1 MSSNQRDKFLL
12 VATTAMVIS
21 GLLLSQPLFAKQ
33 SIGSAVVNINTA
45 TLEELC
51 LLPGIGHEKAK
62 AIIEYRTQ
70 HKFQKIDELRR
81 VKGIKPKLVEKIR
94 SNVVITGDTTAK
106 SPPHNKSSAA
116 D

>member
-1 MSSNQRDKFLL
+1 MSSIQHDKFLL

-33 SIGSAVVNINTA
+33 SIGSVVVNINTA
-45 TLEELC
+45 SLEELC

-62 AIIEYRTQ
+62 AIVDYRAK
-70 HKFQKIDELRR
+70 HPFQKVDELLRI
-81 VKGIKPKLVEKIR
+81 KGIKPKLVEKIR
-94 SNVVITGDTTAK
+94 ANIVTTGATTAK
-106 SPPHNKSSAA
+106 PPQRNKSSAA